1 MMRRTGVN
9 ITRCCFGFCAQA
21 GQAMGGVL
29 IRKRFYS
36 FKIADIAAYLLALTL
51 VGTLFIHAAHAASVT
66 PATTGPVAAVNV
78 ARVELHIVADGT
90 NTKASELKT
99 MESRLEADGAGP
111 APQPGDTIRWVE
123 AERADDFDIP
133 GRPRE
138 TWEWKG
144 SRFVPVLVAPDASMD
159 QSSTPGWNTPGWNFV
174 SAHPQINPDGTHVI
188 AFSFDARG
196 AKLFGELTTR
206 WSDPSSPHSRVAFI
220 VGNKI
225 ISAPRI
231 LDPITSGSGI
241 ITGGG
246 AVGFSEEETNRVIG
260 AMNGGVG
267 VPTTEPSRT
276 GSP

>member
-1 MMRRTGVN
+1 M
-9 ITRCCFGFCAQA
+9 
-21 GQAMGGVL
+21 
-29 IRKRFYS
+29 KRFYS
-36 FKIADIAAYLLALTL
+36 FKIADIAAYLPAMTA
-51 VGTLFIHAAHAASVT
+51 VGTLFIHAAHAASAT
-66 PATTGPVAAVNV
+66 PATTGPDAAVNV

-123 AERADDFDIP
+123 VERAEDFDIP
-133 GRPRE
+133 GQPRE

-144 SRFVPVLVAPDASMD
+144 SRFVPVLVTPEASMD
-159 QSSTPGWNTPGWNFV
+159 QSSTPGWNFV
-174 SAHPQINPDGTHVI
+174 NAHPQINPDGTHVI

-206 WSDPSSPHSRVAFI
+206 WSDPASPHSRVAFI

-225 ISAPRI
+225 VSAPRI

-246 AVGFSEEETNRVIG
+246 ASGFTEEEMGRVIR
-260 AMNGGVG
+260 AMNAGVG
-267 VPTTEPSRT
+267 APSTEPSGAGR
-276 GSP
+276 S